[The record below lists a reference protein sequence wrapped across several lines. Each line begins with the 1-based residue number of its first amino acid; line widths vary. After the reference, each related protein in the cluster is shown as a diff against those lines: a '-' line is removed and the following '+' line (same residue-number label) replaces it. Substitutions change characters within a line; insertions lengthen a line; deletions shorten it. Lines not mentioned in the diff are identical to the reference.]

1 MYFINL
7 EILVHL
13 NISATEDV
21 PMSHKN
27 GAFQFSRIHM
37 MARRLEIPPPKGF
50 ASCPSSVLP
59 SQKHARKVMLK
70 ILQARLQQYMNHE
83 LPDT

>member
-37 MARRLEIPPPKGF
+37 MARRLEIPPPK
-50 ASCPSSVLP
+50 VLP
-59 SQKHARKVMLK
+59 LVPPVYFPHRKTDM
-70 ILQARLQQYMNHE
+70 
-83 LPDT
+83 